1 MKSVLVL
8 GSGGVGAVTAL
19 ALQSSGEA
27 DVTLIV
33 RTDYETV
40 MTRGYEFKSVDY
52 GQVDGWRP
60 SRVVKSV
67 DEAVE
72 HGPYDYIVV
81 CTKFVPEVQKTE
93 DMVRPFMH
101 KGATVVLVQNGL
113 GNEEP
118 VMKAFPDGYVLG
130 GVSMIGS
137 TNYDGRIN
145 HISPDEVTIGTY
157 DKRPEAIASAK
168 EYVRLYSLSKSKGIF
183 TEHLA
188 KKRWIKLFYNATYNT
203 IAAVTGLDTGR
214 LYFSGISNNLV
225 KEAMAEVRAIAEKEL
240 GEKLDPGIEAFMLN
254 VDANEYYEPSM
265 LVDVRKGQPMEL
277 EAILGNPLR
286 LAQKHNIPA
295 PLLQVVYIMLRG
307 RQMALLEKRGLVD
320 LPPLGFDLKEHKPVY
335 DTLPWTE

>member
-27 DVTLIV
+27 EVTLIV
-33 RTDYETV
+33 RSDYETV

-52 GQVDGWRP
+52 GTVEGWRP

-81 CTKFVPEVQKTE
+81 CTKYVPEVQKTE

-101 KGATVVLVQNGL
+101 KGATVILVQNGV
-113 GNEEP
+113 GNEDP
-118 VMKAFPDGYVLG
+118 VMKAFPDAYVLG
-130 GVSMIGS
+130 GVQMIGS

-145 HISPDEVTIGTY
+145 HVSPDEVTIGTY
-157 DKRPEAIASAK
+157 DKRPEAIDSAK
-168 EYVRLYSLSKSKGIF
+168 EYVRIYNLSKSKAFF
-183 TEHLA
+183 TDNLA
-188 KKRWIKLFYNATYNT
+188 KKRWTKLFYNATYNT

-214 LYFSGISNNLV
+214 LYFSGISDTLV
-225 KEAMAEVRAIAEKEL
+225 KEAMHEVRAIAEKEL
-240 GEKLDPGIEAFMLN
+240 GEKLDAGIEEYMLN
-254 VDANEYYEPSM
+254 IDANEYYEPSM
-265 LVDVRKGQPMEL
+265 LVDVKKGQAMEL
-277 EAILGNPLR
+277 EPILGNPMR
-286 LAQKHNIPA
+286 AAHKHNLSV

-307 RQMALLEKRGLVD
+307 RQMALLERRGLVD
-320 LPPLGFDLKEHKPVY
+320 LPPLGFDVKENRPYY
-335 DTLPWTE
+335 DNLPWTE